1 MSQKQ
6 RVLVLGGGPGGYPA
20 AFTAADLGLQVT
32 LIDEAPNPGG
42 VCLYRGCIP
51 SKTLLHLAR
60 LITEARE
67 SKAWGVHFAE
77 PRLDIQRIRAWK
89 NDVVAKLTGGLGQLR
104 KRRQIQFV
112 QGKGRFV
119 SPNSAAVR
127 KSDGTE
133 EIVAFDYAVI
143 ATGSRPAIIPGLPAS
158 PRIWDST
165 AALEL
170 ESVPETLLVIG
181 GGYIGLELG
190 SVYAAFGSRVTVVE
204 MMPSLL
210 PGADADL
217 VKPLIQR
224 VRRSFSAI
232 HTDTRVIEIE
242 DTGTAVRVRLEGP
255 DIQQAVREFDRVL
268 VSVGRKPNSHDLG
281 IENLGIRKTPKGF
294 IEVDAQR
301 RTNLPHVFAIG
312 DVAGEPML
320 AHKATHEGRV
330 AAEAA
335 AGHKSA
341 FDPRAIPGVVFTD
354 PEIAWCGLTEAEAK
368 ARGIEVRI
376 ASFPWAASGRATTL
390 GRSEGVT
397 KLVCDPS
404 SGRLL
409 GAGLCGP
416 GAGELI
422 AECVLAIEMGATAED
437 LAMSIHPHPTL
448 SETIMES
455 ADLFLGHCV
464 HVYRGK

>member
-1 MSQKQ
+1 MSEK
-6 RVLVLGGGPGGYPA
+6 RRLLVLGGGPGGYPA
-20 AFTAADLGLQVT
+20 AFTAADLGLQAI

-112 QGKGRFV
+112 QGKGRLV
-119 SPNSAAVR
+119 SPNTVAVQ
-127 KSDGTE
+127 KPDGTE

-143 ATGSRPAIIPGLPAS
+143 ATGSRPGTIPGLPAS

-170 ESVPETLLVIG
+170 ETIPETLLVIG

-190 SVYAAFGSRVTVVE
+190 SVYAAFGSSVTVVE

-217 VKPLIQR
+217 VKPLLQR

-232 HTDTRVIEIE
+232 HANTRVVEIE
-242 DTGTAVRVRLEGP
+242 DTGAAVRVRLEGP
-255 DIQQAVREFDRVL
+255 DIQEPVREFDRVL
-268 VSVGRKPNSHDLG
+268 VSVGRKPNSQGIG

-301 RTNLPHVFAIG
+301 RTDVPHVFAIG

-341 FDPRAIPGVVFTD
+341 FDPQAIPGVVFTD
-354 PEIAWCGLTEAEAK
+354 PEIAWCGLTETEAK
-368 ARGIEVRI
+368 AKGIEIRI

-397 KLVCDPS
+397 RLVCDPN
-404 SGRLL
+404 SGRVL

-448 SETIMES
+448 SETIMEA

-464 HVYRGK
+464 HVHRGK